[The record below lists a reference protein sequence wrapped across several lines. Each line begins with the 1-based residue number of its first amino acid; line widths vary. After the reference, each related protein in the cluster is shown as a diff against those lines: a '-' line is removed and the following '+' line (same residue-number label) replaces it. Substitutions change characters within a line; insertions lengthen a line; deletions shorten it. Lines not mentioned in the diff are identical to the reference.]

1 MQELKWIIVTA
12 LAAYVALV
20 ALLYAGQRRLMYFP
34 DTARTEPSAAGLP
47 QAEEVMLQ
55 TSDGERVI
63 AWHIPPREGR
73 SVVLYFHGNGG
84 SLALRAARFRA
95 LTSEGLGLLALS
107 YRGYGGS
114 TGSPSEQGLLRDA
127 AALYAFAA
135 ERYPPDRLVLWGE
148 SLGGAVAIALAGEK
162 PVRSL
167 ILESPFTSAADI
179 AAAAYPFVPV
189 RLLMLDQFR
198 SDERI
203 GHVAVPV
210 LVMHGERDNV
220 VPTRFGERLFA
231 LIRSPKRFV
240 RFANGGHN
248 DLDASGALEVGRA
261 FANDGLND

>member
-12 LAAYVALV
+12 LAAYLALV
-20 ALLYAGQRRLMYFP
+20 ALLYVGQRKLMYFP
-34 DTARTEPSAAGLP
+34 DASRTQPSAAGLP

-73 SVVLYFHGNGG
+73 NVVLYFHGNGG
-84 SLALRAARFRA
+84 ALALRAARFKA
-95 LTSEGLGLLALS
+95 LTSDGAGLLALS

-127 AALYAFAA
+127 AALYALAA
-135 ERYPPDRLVLWGE
+135 ERYQPERLVLWGE
-148 SLGGAVAIALAGEK
+148 SLGGAVAIALAAER

-167 ILESPFTSAADI
+167 VLESPFTSAADI
-179 AAAAYPFVPV
+179 AATVYPFIPV
-189 RLLMLDQFR
+189 RFLMQDQFR

-203 GHVAVPV
+203 GQVAVPV

-220 VPTRFGERLFA
+220 VPIRFGERLFA

-240 RFANGGHN
+240 RFADGGHN
-248 DLDASGALEVGRA
+248 DLDASGAIDIARA
-261 FANDGLND
+261 FVKNGLNA